1 MNITYICR
9 QMVLLLHGE
18 IRRLGPDGEFREV
31 YGNLPA
37 DFDPFR
43 RDENFLREV
52 LSREPKAVPDL
63 FSERDFIYY
72 GILRLENGEILLA
85 GPVRVSED
93 GADLAQYM
101 QAQHHL
107 RGDGSYKLPYCDLR
121 SFSNGLLL
129 LFHLLTGKEVEYSG
143 LLEETSVGVGIEKQ
157 SGAAINGRV
166 FHHQE
171 TETPHNPYDHE
182 MRKLEA
188 IQNGDK
194 EELER
199 CRNEIWVGEYGRV
212 AEDPLR
218 QAKNLAVIAIVL
230 ASRAAIRGGLL
241 PELAF
246 SMADG
251 YILLM
256 ESASDIHRVDAV
268 AQQAENDFA
277 REVAAAGPESG
288 RNLLTVRAK
297 DYIFK
302 HLHGELRVSEI
313 ADVLGVHPNYLSTV
327 FSREE
332 GISIRQYICRERIRQ
347 SKNML
352 RYSRYSISEIAGYL
366 SFSSQSHF
374 SSCFRKLTSMTPG
387 EYRAKFGQA

>member
-107 RGDGSYKLPYCDLR
+107 CGDGSYKLPYCDLR

-143 LLEETSVGVGIEKQ
+143 LLEET
-157 SGAAINGRV
+157 R
-166 FHHQE
+166 
-171 TETPHNPYDHE
+171 
-182 MRKLEA
+182 RKY
-188 IQNGDK
+188 K
-194 EELER
+194 
-199 CRNEIWVGEYGRV
+199 
-212 AEDPLR
+212 
-218 QAKNLAVIAIVL
+218 
-230 ASRAAIRGGLL
+230 
-241 PELAF
+241 
-246 SMADG
+246 
-251 YILLM
+251 
-256 ESASDIHRVDAV
+256 
-268 AQQAENDFA
+268 
-277 REVAAAGPESG
+277 
-288 RNLLTVRAK
+288 
-297 DYIFK
+297 
-302 HLHGELRVSEI
+302 
-313 ADVLGVHPNYLSTV
+313 
-327 FSREE
+327 
-332 GISIRQYICRERIRQ
+332 
-347 SKNML
+347 
-352 RYSRYSISEIAGYL
+352 
-366 SFSSQSHF
+366 
-374 SSCFRKLTSMTPG
+374 
-387 EYRAKFGQA
+387 

>member
-1 MNITYICR
+1 MNIEYACR
-9 QMVLLLHGE
+9 QMVLILHTE
-18 IRRLGPDGEFREV
+18 LRRVEPQGKITAV
-31 YGNLPA
+31 YGNLPE
-37 DFDPFR
+37 DCDPFR
-43 RDENFLREV
+43 RDEDFLRQA
-52 LSREPKAVPDL
+52 LSRKPKAVPDL
-63 FSERDFIYY
+63 FCERDFIYY

-85 GPVRVSED
+85 GPVRICEE
-93 GADLAQYM
+93 GNGLRRYM
-101 QAQHHL
+101 AAQHHL
-107 RGDGSYKLPYCDLR
+107 REDGSYKLPYCSLR

-129 LFHLLTGKEVEYSG
+129 LFHLLTGKEAQYG
-143 LLEETSVGVGIEKQ
+143 DLLEESGNGAELEKQ
-157 SGAAINGRV
+157 SGISVSGRV

-188 IQNGDK
+188 IQNGDMDG
-194 EELER
+194 LEK

-230 ASRAAIRGGLL
+230 ASRAAIRGGVL

-256 ESASDIHRVDAV
+256 ESAGDIHRVDAV
-268 AQQAENDFA
+268 ARRAENDFA
-277 REVAAAGPESG
+277 REAARAGAESAK
-288 RNLLTVRAK
+288 NLLTLRAK

-302 HLHGELRVSEI
+302 HLHSEI
-313 ADVLGVHPNYLSTV
+313 RISEMARVLEVHPNYLSTV

-347 SKNML
+347 SQNLL
-352 RYSRYSISEIAGYL
+352 RYSRYSINEIAGYL
-366 SFSSQSHF
+366 AFSSQSHF
-374 SSCFRKLTSMTPG
+374 SSCFKKLTRMTPG
-387 EYRAKFGQA
+387 EYRSKFGQV